1 MSHAARLL
9 LGEDKFVELVAAT
22 RQIAMGL
29 VDELDPYQTA
39 VMVAVSHRLVHHQYG
54 WTMAAR
60 GVALSLV
67 IEAARVAEEKDRE
80 VAA

>member
-1 MSHAARLL
+1 MNAARLL
-9 LGEDKFVELVAAT
+9 LTEPKFAELVAAT
-22 RQIAMGL
+22 RQIAMDL

-39 VMVAVSHRLVHHQYG
+39 AMIAVAHRLVHKQYG

-67 IEAARVAEEKDRE
+67 IEAARVAEQMDRDT
-80 VAA
+80 AA

>member
-1 MSHAARLL
+1 MSHASRLL
-9 LGEDKFVELVAAT
+9 LGESRFAELVAAT

-29 VDELDPYQTA
+29 VDEIDAYQTA
-39 VMVAVSHRLVHHQYG
+39 AMIAVAHRLVHGQYG

-67 IEAARVAEEKDRE
+67 IEAARVADEKDRE
-80 VAA
+80 AAA